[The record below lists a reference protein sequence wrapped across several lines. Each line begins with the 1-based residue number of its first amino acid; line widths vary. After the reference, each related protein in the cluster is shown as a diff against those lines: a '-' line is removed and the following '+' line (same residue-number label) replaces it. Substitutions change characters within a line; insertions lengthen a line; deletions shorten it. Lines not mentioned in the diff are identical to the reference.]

1 MPESE
6 KQSSLPSF
14 VVIGA
19 ARAGTETLNAWLN
32 DHPGVCMSPREG
44 LDFFLENGTWD
55 MGVGWYTLRFG
66 TCAWDQA
73 RGESSPAYA
82 DTHIDPA
89 VPKRMYSVI
98 PDAKLIYLVREPM
111 ERMRSMFR
119 QRVTDGSE
127 TRTFAEA
134 VADDPDYRETSRY
147 ISHIGAFL
155 KYYNKKQLLVI
166 TSEQLASDPQTTLGA
181 VHAHIGV
188 VPSELS
194 PDKARRD
201 VTADQRL
208 ESTISRRLK
217 ANPSYWRA
225 LNRSWQ
231 LRTLHER
238 AFTRKGSV
246 ASTSLTKEAD
256 AEFREVLEKDTQAL
270 EVFVG
275 RRLTEWG
282 R

>member
-1 MPESE
+1 MPEGE
-6 KQSSLPSF
+6 NQSSLPSF

-19 ARAGTETLNAWLN
+19 TRAGTETLNAWLN
-32 DHPGVCMSPREG
+32 DHPDVCMSPRES

-55 MGVGWYTLRFG
+55 MGVGWYALRFG
-66 TCAWDQA
+66 TCGWDQT

-82 DTHIDPA
+82 DTHLDPG

-111 ERMRSMFR
+111 ERMRSVFR

-127 TRTFAEA
+127 TRNFAEA

-147 ISHIGAFL
+147 ITHIGAFL
-155 KYYNKKQLLVI
+155 KHFNKKQLLVI
-166 TSEQLASDPQTTLGA
+166 TSEQLAADPQATLGA
-181 VHAHIGV
+181 VHSHLGV
-188 VPSELS
+188 VRDELS
-194 PDKARRD
+194 TDKARRD

-231 LRTLHER
+231 LRSLHER
-238 AFTRKGSV
+238 AFTRKGNF
-246 ASTSLTKEAD
+246 ASTRLTKEAD
-256 AEFREVLEKDTQAL
+256 AELREDLEKDTQAL
-270 EVFVG
+270 EVFIG

>member
-1 MPESE
+1 MPEGDN
-6 KQSSLPSF
+6 QSSLPSF

-32 DHPGVCMSPREG
+32 DHRDVCMSPREG
-44 LDFFLENGTWD
+44 LDFFLENGSWD
-55 MGVGWYTLRFG
+55 KGVGWYALRFG
-66 TCAWDQA
+66 TCAWDQT

-82 DTHIDPA
+82 DTHLDPG
-89 VPKRMYSVI
+89 VPKRMHSVI
-98 PDAKLIYLVREPM
+98 PDARLIYLVREPM

-119 QRVTDGSE
+119 HRVSAGSE
-127 TRTFAEA
+127 TRAFAAA
-134 VADDPDYRETSRY
+134 VADDPNYRETSRY
-147 ISHIGAFL
+147 ISHVGAFL
-155 KYYNKKQLLVI
+155 KHFNKKQMLVI
-166 TSEQLASDPQTTLGA
+166 TSEQLAADPQGTIGA

-188 VPSELS
+188 VPTELS
-194 PDKARRD
+194 TDKGRRD

-208 ESTISRRLK
+208 ESTVSRRLK

-231 LRTLHER
+231 LRSLHER
-238 AFTRKGSV
+238 AFTRRGSM
-246 ASTSLTKEAD
+246 ASTRLTKETD
-256 AEFREVLEKDTQAL
+256 AELRQDLEKDIQSL
-270 EVFVG
+270 VVFIV